1 MVLRSRPGL
10 TPQALR
16 PSLEVSKKRIL
27 IFLVDSRV
35 GLPIALYSFRWST
48 DFSSPLRSTVANF
61 GVRVYVS
68 IVAGGSVTIS
78 III

>member
-1 MVLRSRPGL
+1 MVLRSLHRL

-35 GLPIALYSFRWST
+35 GLPIALSSFPGLPIFLPRCEVSQT
-48 DFSSPLRSTVANF
+48 LVLGFMSPSS
-61 GVRVYVS
+61 RV
-68 IVAGGSVTIS
+68 GH
-78 III
+78 